1 MTILDFQID
10 TSPSRITPNLAIS
23 DPSAAYWFAQVTLR
37 LRREVS
43 WCWHQRSQQPD
54 PGNGKLPPPGDAAAE
69 SLDLIRYEN
78 QKKTF
83 FVNDPAARYL
93 TDEINAL
100 KKNEGHQSRWQMVV
114 RELDL
119 DRSAEFVM
127 ALGLAVRLDAGLA
140 PVFSSCMNDLNR
152 PFATLAVAQRLWD
165 EPLEIVDCGDPD
177 HSLYRYGLLVNI
189 NNGSGGPVWQ
199 RPLDMP
205 AIVARLMIDFEAPL
219 PQGAH
224 LIKLE
229 EKRNL
234 DRSGEILA
242 ARLRADLENGMQ
254 IVPLV
259 GPPGIAFADWAAT
272 LGQELD
278 RQVVSVDDSVGL
290 DSGDLS
296 AMASVCWM
304 MGLDILLPE
313 QWAENGKLQDKCA
326 LLGPV
331 KSIPIRWYVPIHEQN
346 QIKNLP
352 AEFTSP
358 ALKISGMGFFERVR
372 KLKQELGGQALGLD
386 SAVEECARRFR
397 LQEQMIERVC
407 RIFTDS
413 RMPLTGDTLALA
425 CAHEATVALDNLA
438 QQVNPRFGPD
448 ELVLPDDQTRQ
459 FQEILHAMQSL
470 TVVHYHWGTAR
481 AWNESGIAVLFY
493 GSSGT
498 GKTMGAEALATA
510 LELPMFRIDL
520 SQVVNKYIGET
531 EKNLKRIFDAAELS
545 DCLLFFDEADA
556 LFGKRT
562 EVKDAHDRFANIE
575 ISYLLERMERFKG
588 LAILATNRRK
598 DLDDAFLRRLRFIIE
613 FPIPGLKERKR
624 IWQMVFPEKVDVSDI
639 DFQYLAKQFQLSGG
653 HIRSIAFNAC
663 LRSAKADSSQSG
675 RKVLMPD
682 LLMAVKR
689 ELEKMNRTAGDELFG
704 KYSDMIKELSK

>member
-1 MTILDFQID
+1 MTILDFQVD

-37 LRREVS
+37 LRREIS
-43 WCWHQRSQQPD
+43 WCWYQRSRQPD
-54 PGNGKLPPPGDAAAE
+54 PGNGKLPPSGDAAAE

-78 QKKTF
+78 RKKIF

-93 TDEINAL
+93 TDEINTL
-100 KKNEGHQSRWQMVV
+100 KLNKDHQSHWQMVV
-114 RELDL
+114 RALDL
-119 DRSAEFVM
+119 DESAEFVM
-127 ALGLAVRLDAGLA
+127 ALGLAAVLDAGLA

-152 PFATLAVAQRLWD
+152 PFGTLALAQRLWED
-165 EPLEIVDCGDPD
+165 PLKIVDCCDLD
-177 HSLYRYGLLVNI
+177 HPLYRYGLIVNI

-205 AIVARLMIDFEAPL
+205 AIVARLMIDPEAQL

-224 LIKLE
+224 LIDLE

-234 DRSGEILA
+234 DRSGKILA
-242 ARLRADLENGMQ
+242 ARLRADLKNGMQ

-259 GPPGIAFADWAAT
+259 GPPDTAFSDWAAT

-278 RQVVSVDDSVGL
+278 RLVVSVDDSLVVG
-290 DSGDLS
+290 SGDLS

-304 MGLDILLPE
+304 MDLDILLSE
-313 QWAENGKLQDKCA
+313 QWAKNGKLQDKCA
-326 LLGPV
+326 LLAPA

-352 AEFTSP
+352 AKLTTP
-358 ALKISGMGFFERVR
+358 VLKISEMGFFERVR
-372 KLKQELGGQALGLD
+372 KLKQELGGQALGMD
-386 SAVEECARRFR
+386 SAIEECARRFR
-397 LQEQMIERVC
+397 LQEQMIERVS
-407 RIFTDS
+407 RIFADS

-425 CAHEATVALDNLA
+425 CANEATVALGNLA

-448 ELVLPDDQTRQ
+448 ELVLPDEQTRQ
-459 FQEILHAMQSL
+459 FQEILQAMQSL

-481 AWNESGIAVLFY
+481 AWNECGIAVLFY
-493 GSSGT
+493 GSPGT

-510 LELPMFRIDL
+510 LELSMFRIDL

-531 EKNLKRIFDAAELS
+531 EKNLKCIFDAAELS

-598 DLDDAFLRRLRFIIE
+598 DLDDAFLRRLRFIME
-613 FPIPGLKERKR
+613 FPIPGLKERQR

-639 DFQYLAKQFQLSGG
+639 DFQYLAKQFQLPGG

-675 RKVLMPD
+675 SKVLMPD
-682 LLMAVKR
+682 LLLAVKR